1 MFRSPC
7 ADAILSRVVVAYVPR
22 ARTGTAIEKIEFKI
36 AKADVQH
43 LERFL
48 KVLNAQCTL
57 DLTKWNIRVKNVK
70 DEIIPKEYWPTYCL
84 GRKNLAVKVGPRPLH
99 TV

>member
-1 MFRSPC
+1 M
-7 ADAILSRVVVAYVPR
+7 LAYVPE
-22 ARTGTAIEKIEFKI
+22 ARTVTAIEKLEFKM

-57 DLTKWNIRVKNVK
+57 DLTKWIIRVKNVK
-70 DEIIPKEYWPTYCL
+70 DEMIPREYWPTYCL
-84 GRKNLAVKVGPRPLH
+84 GRKNLAVKVGPRPLNSLWSH
-99 TV
+99 ACLEVQPL